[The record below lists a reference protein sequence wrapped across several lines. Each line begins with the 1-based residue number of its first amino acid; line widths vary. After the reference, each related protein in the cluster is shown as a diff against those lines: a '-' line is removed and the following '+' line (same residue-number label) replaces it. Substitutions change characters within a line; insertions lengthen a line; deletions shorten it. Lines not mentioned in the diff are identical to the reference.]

1 MEKIVIWGCGGMF
14 DMVSAFLEELED
26 AGEIHIVAVVNNRPH
41 EETTVGKWKIIYA
54 EELKRMDFD
63 RIVITANWAYE
74 SIKADIKNMNIDTR
88 VSEIWEYLRDKMLL
102 MDAWD
107 NYNMLWKKLIL
118 KQAWRL

>member
-14 DMVSAFLEELED
+14 DMVSSFLEELED
-26 AGEIHIVAVVNNRPH
+26 AGKIHIAAVVNNRPH
-41 EETTVGKWKIIYA
+41 TETKTGRWHILYA
-54 EELKRMDFD
+54 EELKKVDFD

-74 SIKADIKNMNIDTR
+74 SIKTDIRSMEIDAN

-102 MDAWD
+102 LNAWD
-107 NYNMLWKKLIL
+107 DYNTPWKKLLL